1 MLFLYAWCRIQMGL
15 CCIERHITKLAALTF
30 QLTFRLPTLSSILS
44 ICLSVRGVYAQ
55 RFVCMFLSLSP
66 IHRLPHLINRS
77 FIRPSELV
85 FVFCDSFVV
94 SYQTMMCTV
103 HRNAKF

>member
-44 ICLSVRGVYAQ
+44 ICLSVRGVRSTLRMHVSVSFAHSSFAASHQ
-55 RFVCMFLSLSP
+55 
-66 IHRLPHLINRS
+66 S
-77 FIRPSELV
+77 FIYSP
-85 FVFCDSFVV
+85 
-94 SYQTMMCTV
+94 
-103 HRNAKF
+103 